1 MSVTKKCVIALSVMA
16 LFTGSVISSTAVA
29 NGAVITPTATGGT
42 SVGAGIWI
50 AGGIAGVATF
60 LAIYDLS
67 RRTTCIGD
75 VFQFGGPGFD
85 RRVMPTDNVIP
96 PPRCRRR

>member
-1 MSVTKKCVIALSVMA
+1 MTVTKKCVIALSVMA
-16 LFTGSVISSTAVA
+16 LFAGSATQSKAVMAPVATAE
-29 NGAVITPTATGGT
+29 GT

-67 RRTTCIGD
+67 RRTTCVGD
-75 VFQFGGPGFD
+75 FLQFGGPGFD

>member
-1 MSVTKKCVIALSVMA
+1 MTKKYVIALSVMA
-16 LFTGSVISSTAVA
+16 LFTGSISSSTAGA
-29 NGAVITPTATGGT
+29 NGVVVAAPAGGT
-42 SVGAGIWI
+42 SVGTGIWV

-67 RRTTCIGD
+67 RRTTCLGD

-85 RRVMPTDNVIP
+85 RRVMPIDNVIP